1 MPLSA
6 ATHAA
11 IGAVSGV
18 IEVTLLHPTVAWKNA
33 LQEGRPLPVA
43 PRALYRG
50 YLINVGSFTPITMV
64 QFGVNRMLESALSGG
79 GEGARRAR
87 GARRAGAGGGRTL
100 MRGAV
105 FAGSDLSSLQRIGV
119 AATAGMTSSL
129 MSTPCELVII
139 QQQARVANSR
149 ATTAVFL
156 H

>member
-1 MPLSA
+1 
-6 ATHAA
+6 
-11 IGAVSGV
+11 
-18 IEVTLLHPTVAWKNA
+18 
-33 LQEGRPLPVA
+33 
-43 PRALYRG
+43 
-50 YLINVGSFTPITMV
+50 
-64 QFGVNRMLESALSGG
+64 
-79 GEGARRAR
+79 
-87 GARRAGAGGGRTL
+87 